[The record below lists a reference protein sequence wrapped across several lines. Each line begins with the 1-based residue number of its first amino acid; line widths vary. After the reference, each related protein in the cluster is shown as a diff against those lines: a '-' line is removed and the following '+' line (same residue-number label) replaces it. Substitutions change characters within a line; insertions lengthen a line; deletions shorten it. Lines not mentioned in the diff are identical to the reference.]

1 MATNITQKDATL
13 RELMDWL
20 EGYRKNCE
28 RTLGSMLAKSDPA
41 LHGVAVGFGV
51 LKGAVTA
58 VRRVEQQCE
67 SMLGYSG
74 GSMPLEVENQAEDAR
89 RETGNAR

>member
-28 RTLGSMLAKSDPA
+28 RTLGSMLAKSDPQ
-41 LHGVAVGFGV
+41 LRDVAVGVGV

-67 SMLGYSG
+67 SMLGYTG
-74 GSMPLEVENQAEDAR
+74 TSMPLEVPNQSEDAQ
-89 RETGNAR
+89 

>member
-28 RTLGSMLAKSDPA
+28 RTLESMLAKSDPT
-41 LHGVAVGFGV
+41 LRDVAVGVGV

-67 SMLGYSG
+67 SMLGYTG
-74 GSMPLEVENQAEDAR
+74 TSMPLEVPNQSEDAQ
-89 RETGNAR
+89 